1 MCSTSTFL
9 ASGSPKATMISY
21 NDTLASIGAL
31 LELKCDATHFG
42 KHRWRHLQRKNDK

>member
-42 KHRWRHLQRKNDK
+42 KVWMEALAKKK